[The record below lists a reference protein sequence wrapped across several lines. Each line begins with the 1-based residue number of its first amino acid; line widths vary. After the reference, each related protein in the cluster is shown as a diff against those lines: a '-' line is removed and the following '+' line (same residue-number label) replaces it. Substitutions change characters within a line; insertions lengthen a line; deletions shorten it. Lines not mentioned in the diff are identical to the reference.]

1 MPLLAENTIFATSS
15 PAVRSSIVLGWAPAA
30 RRFASSW
37 LTRLWRELAVLKRTG
52 RHAKTE
58 HSFFIC
64 KPGMP
69 KRRLQGGMMRGADT
83 ARGRKSGVC
92 TEGSLP
98 RCSHSTR
105 GPPSLE
111 QSFDGLRRQQ
121 AFEPRR
127 PTWPSHT
134 QLSRCPLLTELV
146 PHLLQPMASAR
157 WGPSAGARVEPGAPT
172 LVPSGS
178 ASCAPS

>member
-1 MPLLAENTIFATSS
+1 MPLLGAKFASS
-15 PAVRSSIVLGWAPAA
+15 PAVRSSIVLGLAPAA

-58 HSFFIC
+58 LSVFFIWEA
-64 KPGMP
+64 KNG
-69 KRRLQGGMMRGADT
+69 QGDFRGACERGADT

-172 LVPSGS
+172 MVPSGS